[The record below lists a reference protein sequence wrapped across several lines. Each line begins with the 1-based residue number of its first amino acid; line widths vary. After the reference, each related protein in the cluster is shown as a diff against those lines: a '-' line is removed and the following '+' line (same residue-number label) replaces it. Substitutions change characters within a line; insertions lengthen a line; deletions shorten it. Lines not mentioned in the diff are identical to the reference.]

1 MHPSYSSV
9 MVTIS
14 NGATLSK
21 VTDYLN
27 HGIEKL
33 NNDKY
38 SQPQPVE
45 IPVVYGGEYGPDLER
60 ISIHSGLTQDEV
72 IKRHYKGNYLVY
84 FIGFSIGFPY
94 FGGMDDSISTP
105 RLDSPRKSVPSGSI
119 GIAGNQTGVY
129 PLSSPGGWNLIGRT
143 PMLPFNVKN
152 PENSVIKMG
161 SVVRFVSISSDE
173 FKDLIQ

>member
-1 MHPSYSSV
+1 ML
-9 MVTIS
+9 S
-14 NGATLSK
+14 NAARR
-21 VTDYLN
+21 N
-27 HGIEKL
+27 PCGIWGRIRARFRAYF
-33 NNDKY
+33 D
-38 SQPQPVE
+38 SQWFDP
-45 IPVVYGGEYGPDLER
+45 
-60 ISIHSGLTQDEV
+60 DEV

-173 FKDLIQ
+173 FKDLIE